1 MRQQSLSGKTALV
14 TGGGGKFGQTL
25 CLALAQRGAKI
36 IVGDINLTKARQ
48 SAAQIGGLALG
59 LDVTDAA
66 MWQNA
71 LASINDLFG
80 PLDLLFHCASSALAD
95 DADAA
100 LVLATCVGGVELG
113 NTLCASGQLT
123 SVQFASVQFVSAAA
137 WSPDPKAPIW
147 SACQFAKRG
156 LHLAQSRRPDGPRSV
171 LVGYDVPPKPRQL
184 VRDDEIAAATL
195 WGLGRGQT
203 DVFVPGGFGVG
214 AFRRKNN

>member
-1 MRQQSLSGKTALV
+1 MRQFSLSGKTALI

-25 CLALAQRGAKI
+25 CLALAHRGAKI
-36 IVGDINLTKARQ
+36 IVGDIDLTKARQ
-48 SAAQIGGLALG
+48 SAAQVGGLALG

-80 PLDLLFHCASSALAD
+80 PLDLLFHCASPAPTDSTDTPLMF
-95 DADAA
+95 
-100 LVLATCVGGVELG
+100 ATCVGGVELG
-113 NTLCASGQLT
+113 NTLCANGQLP

-171 LVGYDVPPKPRQL
+171 LVGYDIPPKPGKI

-195 WGLGRGQT
+195 WGLSRGQSEI
-203 DVFVPGGFGVG
+203 FVPGGFGEG
-214 AFRRKNN
+214 TFRRKNK

>member
-25 CLALAQRGAKI
+25 CLALAQRGVKI
-36 IVGDINLTKARQ
+36 IVGDTDLTKARH
-48 SAAQIGGLALG
+48 SAAQVGGLALG

-80 PLDLLFHCASSALAD
+80 PLDLLFHCASLSSTDSADSGLM
-95 DADAA
+95 
-100 LVLATCVGGVELG
+100 LATCVRGVELG
-113 NTLCASGQLT
+113 NSLIASGQLT
-123 SVQFASVQFVSAAA
+123 SVQFVSFAA

-156 LHLAQSRRPDGPRSV
+156 LHLAQSRRPEGPRSV
-171 LVGYDVPPKPRQL
+171 LVGYDIPPKPGQM

-195 WGLGRGQT
+195 WDLGRGQT
-203 DVFVPGGFGVG
+203 DIFVPGGFGVG
-214 AFRRKNN
+214 AFRRKNS

>member
-1 MRQQSLSGKTALV
+1 MRQLSLSGKTALV
-14 TGGGGKFGQTL
+14 TGGGGKFGQAL
-25 CLALAQRGAKI
+25 CLALAQRGVKI
-36 IVGDINLTKARQ
+36 IVGDTVLTKARH
-48 SAAQIGGLALG
+48 SAAQVGGLALG

-80 PLDLLFHCASSALAD
+80 PLDLLFHCASLTSTDSANSALM
-95 DADAA
+95 
-100 LVLATCVGGVELG
+100 LATCVGGVELG
-113 NTLCASGQLT
+113 NSLCASGQVT

-156 LHLAQSRRPDGPRSV
+156 LHLAQSRRPDGPRSM
-171 LVGYDVPPKPRQL
+171 LVGYDIPPKPAQI

-195 WGLGRGQT
+195 WGLSRGQS
-203 DVFVPGGFGVG
+203 DIFVPGGFGVG
-214 AFRRKNN
+214 AFRRKNR

>member
-1 MRQQSLSGKTALV
+1 MSPLSLSGKTALV

-36 IVGDINLTKARQ
+36 IVGDQDLTKARQ
-48 SAAQIGGLALG
+48 SAAQVGGLALG

-66 MWQNA
+66 MWKNA
-71 LASINDLFG
+71 LAAIQDLFG
-80 PLDLLFHCASSALAD
+80 PLDLLFHCASPALAEGVD
-95 DADAA
+95 TA
-100 LVLATCVGGVELG
+100 LMLATFVGGVELG
-113 NTLCASGQLT
+113 NSLCASGQVT
-123 SVQFASVQFVSAAA
+123 SVQFASVQFVSFAA

-156 LHLAQSRRPDGPRSV
+156 LHLAQSRRPNGPRFV
-171 LVGYDVPPKPRQL
+171 LVGYDIPPKPGQM

-203 DVFVPGGFGVG
+203 NIFVPGGFGVG
-214 AFRRKNN
+214 AFRRKNS

>member
-1 MRQQSLSGKTALV
+1 MRQLSLSGKTALV

-36 IVGDINLTKARQ
+36 IVGDIDLTRARQ
-48 SAAQIGGLALG
+48 SAAQVGGLALG

-80 PLDLLFHCASSALAD
+80 PLDLLFHCASLTSIDSANSGIVMAI
-95 DADAA
+95 
-100 LVLATCVGGVELG
+100 CVGGVELG
-113 NTLCASGQLT
+113 NSLCASGQVT

-137 WSPDPKAPIW
+137 WSPNPEAPIW

-156 LHLAQSRRPDGPRSV
+156 LHLARTRHSDGPRSV
-171 LVGYDVPPKPRQL
+171 LVGYDIPPKPGQI

-195 WGLGRGQT
+195 WGLSRGQT
-203 DVFVPGGFGVG
+203 EIFVPGGFGVG
-214 AFRRKNN
+214 AFRRKNS